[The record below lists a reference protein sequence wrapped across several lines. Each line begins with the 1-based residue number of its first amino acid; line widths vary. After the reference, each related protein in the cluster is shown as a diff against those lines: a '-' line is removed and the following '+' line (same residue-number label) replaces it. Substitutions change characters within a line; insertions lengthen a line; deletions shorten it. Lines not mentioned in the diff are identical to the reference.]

1 MFPSAVQARQQ
12 GSDNSVITQEIAIIG
27 LRILDAIAANQL
39 STTVSAT
46 TTVTINGVTI
56 TGSIMTN
63 SDSTGA
69 EYYDVW
75 QNTTTDAVKLEQMS
89 EVLDYFARQGYNIV
103 RISSTGT
110 EFYWS
115 ISW

>member
-27 LRILDAIAANQL
+27 LRILDAISANQL
-39 STTVSAT
+39 NTLVSAS
-46 TTVTINGVTI
+46 TTVTINGVVI

-63 SDSTGA
+63 DDSTGA

-75 QNTTTDAVKLEQMS
+75 QNRAIDAAKQEQMS
-89 EVLDYFARQGYNIV
+89 KVIDYFTRQGYNIV
-103 RISSTGT
+103 RISTTGT